1 MAAPLTTTMA
11 ALDAMLSDADGGA
24 AAAGAAALAAAPAG
38 PPAAPALAPPPGG
51 ATVPSLAAELETLF
65 GAAIAAAFPGAAE
78 PAALAPC
85 NNPANGDYQCNNAMA
100 LFGRMKKAG
109 APGAPASPRAAAEAI
124 LAALP
129 ASPLVAAT
137 SLAGPG
143 FINVRLA
150 PAALGARL
158 TAMLRAGSPALWAP
172 RSAAVAGQRVVV
184 DFSSPNVA
192 KEMHV
197 GHLRSTIIG
206 DTLARLFEFAGADV
220 LRLNHIGDWGTQFGM
235 LIEFMAEG
243 EGGLAAASGGEIGD
257 LQARRGAAAAGALNS
272 VGAVADAGF
281 FFCTIFVAGAP
292 RNSLFAFNPGCSPLT
307 RPPTHRPT
315 PPGPLP
321 RGQGALR
328 RGRGVQDARA
338 RGGHAPPGRRPGG
351 ARGLGPHLRRLA
363 RRVSKDL
370 RPAGGGARGARRV
383 VLQPLSGGAPAVGP
397 VFVLEARAL
406 GL

>member
-1 MAAPLTTTMA
+1 
-11 ALDAMLSDADGGA
+11 
-24 AAAGAAALAAAPAG
+24 
-38 PPAAPALAPPPGG
+38 
-51 ATVPSLAAELETLF
+51 
-65 GAAIAAAFPGAAE
+65 
-78 PAALAPC
+78 
-85 NNPANGDYQCNNAMA
+85 MA

-150 PAALGARL
+150 PAALAARL

-172 RSAAVAGQRVVV
+172 RAAAYAGQRVVV

-206 DTLARLFEFAGADV
+206 DTLSRLFEFAGADV

-257 LQARRGAAAAGALNS
+257 LQ
-272 VGAVADAGF
+272 VGACCGV
-281 FFCTIFVAGAP
+281 
-292 RNSLFAFNPGCSPLT
+292 
-307 RPPTHRPT
+307 
-315 PPGPLP
+315 
-321 RGQGALR
+321 
-328 RGRGVQDARA
+328 GRGLRL
-338 RGGHAPPGRRPGG
+338 GGVKR
-351 ARGLGPHLRRLA
+351 
-363 RRVSKDL
+363 
-370 RPAGGGARGARRV
+370 
-383 VLQPLSGGAPAVGP
+383 
-397 VFVLEARAL
+397 EC
-406 GL
+406 